1 MRLFYH
7 DETEPQSYER
17 VVEQCQ
23 KVYGIEHPERVHGFD
38 AFFYRLMDIY
48 LYGKLE
54 KWVEQDPNLEQYL
67 NEFIRRFKMED
78 YGFVTRD
85 EADLNLENRW
95 LCGSCCWAKGRYSF
109 PDKDMIWKYG
119 GIVLEF
125 FNDRG
130 FMYSVD
136 EDMTEIRAKY
146 S

>member
-7 DETEPQSYER
+7 DETKPLSYEQ
-17 VVEQCQ
+17 VVEGCR
-23 KVYGIEHPERVHGFD
+23 KGYGIKHPERVSGFN

-48 LYGKLE
+48 LCGELE
-54 KWVEQDPNLEQYL
+54 TWVEQNPELEQYL
-67 NEFIRRFKMED
+67 NEFIERFKRED

-85 EADLNLENRW
+85 EADLNLENKW
-95 LCGSCCWAKGRYSF
+95 LCGNCCRSKGRYSF
-109 PDKDMIWKYG
+109 TDKDMILKYG

-125 FNDRG
+125 FKDRG

-136 EDMTEIRAKY
+136 EDMTEIRARY